1 MTRRPSLPVLA
12 LVIVALAGPAWG
24 QAAQPFDMTGDGS
37 GSPAAPAAPGRS
49 YAPPMDLGGG
59 NPAAAQPDGIP
70 MMVPSLGPG
79 GAAPAPSARDVPAVP
94 AIPAIPAQQ
103 AAPAPAPEPASA
115 SPAAPPVPAGTA
127 AVATAA
133 ETPGAEAFRYIVP
146 FPALRLAGENEQR
159 TWTIFLT
166 AREAAAPARIS
177 VAYKN
182 ALVVMP
188 EASRLRVLLNNQ
200 IALELPLASS
210 DGFTTASADIPANAL
225 QPGANVVRFQAIQ
238 RHRTDCSV
246 QSTYEL
252 WTDIDSEGTRLSFPG
267 STRGDLAPQTLE
279 DLPAI
284 GYDAT
289 GRTTI
294 HIVTAR
300 VEDTALATTIVT
312 LSQAL
317 ALFGRY
323 PNPSIVVTEG
333 KGEPDPI
340 GTLTVVLGASNDIG
354 ALMSNPPDASAQP
367 VVGFVNEPSLGS
379 VVLAVTG
386 SGWGAVEAAVE
397 AIAARVSR
405 PLDVPRTAFDTS
417 AWFYPD
423 VHMFL
428 GEGSITLD
436 QLGVSTQQFSG
447 RRFRVTFGVG
457 IPSDFYADAY
467 GEATLLLD
475 AAYTAAVRPAS
486 HIDIYVNGQIAAT
499 TRIVSTAGGIYRHF
513 PIQIPFRHFRPGVN
527 QIELEAV
534 LETEADRACAPNG
547 SATGS
552 DRFVLFDTSAFSMP
566 AFARI
571 GRLPDLAAFAGTGF
585 PYNRQPSPSALVL
598 IRSNERTVSAA
609 ATLVARLAMQSTR
622 IVPLL
627 AVPPANV
634 GNRPA
639 IFVGASSQIPPNVL
653 SVLNISRDIATLWK
667 PDSGAA
673 ASAGGSAQPRL
684 PIDPDTANTDAL
696 FDQWREKLSDGG
708 GWRGQVSGLEDWM
721 KRTFDISFAAL
732 SLRPTSAPPFMPK
745 PRNSLLLAQGL
756 GPDNTVPWT
765 LLTAPTDEQLEAMTR
780 SLAAIGNWSSIR
792 GQYAAYSR
800 STGAVETTD
809 PVQVSFF
816 QTRPFSIQNSRLI
829 AANWLSNNITFYAIC
844 LISMCI
850 VLGIVT
856 STLIR
861 RLGRP
866 S

>member
-1 MTRRPSLPVLA
+1 MTRRPSLAALA
-12 LVIVALAGPAWG
+12 LVLVALASPALG
-24 QAAQPFDMTGDGS
+24 QAAQPFDMTGDGAS
-37 GSPAAPAAPGRS
+37 APSAQGMPAAPGRV

-59 NPAAAQPDGIP
+59 NPAAPQPDGIP
-70 MMVPSLGPG
+70 MMVPSIGPG
-79 GAAPAPSARDVPAVP
+79 SAAPDPSVEAVP
-94 AIPAIPAQQ
+94 AIPAIPAPQ
-103 AAPAPAPEPASA
+103 AAPAPAPA
-115 SPAAPPVPAGTA
+115 SPAAPPVPVVTPAGEA
-127 AVATAA
+127 
-133 ETPGAEAFRYIVP
+133 PGAEAFRYIVP
-146 FPALRLAGENEQR
+146 FPKLRLAGESEQR
-159 TWTIFLT
+159 SWTIFLT
-166 AREAAAPARIS
+166 AREASAPARIS

-200 IALELPLASS
+200 VALELPLASS

-238 RHRTDCSV
+238 RHRTDCSI

-252 WTDIDSEGTRLSFPG
+252 WTDIDSEATRLSFPG
-267 STRGDLAPQTLE
+267 AVRSDLAPQTLE
-279 DLPAI
+279 DLPAV
-284 GYDAT
+284 GYDAA

-294 HIVTAR
+294 HIVTSRA
-300 VEDTALATTIVT
+300 EDTALATAIVK

-323 PNPSIVVTEG
+323 PNPSVVVSEG
-333 KGEPDPI
+333 KGEPDGI
-340 GTLTVVLGASNDIG
+340 GTLTVVLGASSDI
-354 ALMSNPPDASAQP
+354 APMMANPPDASAQP
-367 VVGFVNEPSLGS
+367 VVGFVDEPSLGT

-423 VHMFL
+423 VHMFV
-428 GEGSITLD
+428 GEGSATLD
-436 QLGVSTQQFSG
+436 QLGVTTQQFSG

-499 TRIVSTAGGIYRHF
+499 TRIVSTSGGIYRHF

-527 QIELEAV
+527 RIELEAV

-547 SATGS
+547 SATGP

-566 AFARI
+566 PFARI
-571 GRLPDLAAFAGTGF
+571 GRLPDLAALAGTSF

-598 IRSNERTVSAA
+598 ARSNARTVSAA
-609 ATLVARLAMQSTR
+609 ATLMVRLAMQSTR
-622 IVPLL
+622 IVPLI

-639 IFVGASSQIPPNVL
+639 IFVGAASQIPTNVL
-653 SVLNISRDIATLWK
+653 GVLNISRDIATLWK
-667 PDSGAA
+667 ADSGIAA
-673 ASAGGSAQPRL
+673 AAGASMRPRL
-684 PIDPDTANTDAL
+684 PNDPDTGNTDVL

-732 SLRPTSAPPFMPK
+732 SLGQTNAPPFMPK

-756 GPDNTVPWT
+756 GPDDAAPWT
-765 LLTAPTDEQLEAMTR
+765 LLTAPTDEQLEETTR
-780 SLAAIGNWSSIR
+780 SLVAIENWSSIR

-809 PVQVSFF
+809 AVQVSFF

>member
-12 LVIVALAGPAWG
+12 LVLLALAGPAWG

-37 GSPAAPAAPGRS
+37 GSPAAPAAPAAPGRS

-59 NPAAAQPDGIP
+59 NPAAPQPDGIP
-70 MMVPSLGPG
+70 MMVPSIGPG
-79 GAAPAPSARDVPAVP
+79 SAAPLQDVPAVPAVP
-94 AIPAIPAQQ
+94 AIPAPQPA
-103 AAPAPAPEPASA
+103 AAPAPASPSPASPP
-115 SPAAPPVPAGTA
+115 PAAAP
-127 AVATAA
+127 AVAAAA
-133 ETPGAEAFRYIVP
+133 EAPGAEAFRYIVP

-159 TWTIFLT
+159 SWTIFLT
-166 AREAAAPARIS
+166 AREAAAPARLS

-200 IALELPLASS
+200 VALELPLASS

-225 QPGANVVRFQAIQ
+225 QPGANIVRFQAIQ
-238 RHRTDCSV
+238 RHRTDCSI

-267 STRGDLAPQTLE
+267 AARSDLAPQTLE
-279 DLPAI
+279 DLPAV
-284 GYDAT
+284 GYDAA

-294 HIVTAR
+294 HIVTSR
-300 VEDTALATTIVT
+300 TEDTALATAIVK

-323 PNPSIVVTEG
+323 PNPSVVVSEG
-333 KGEPDPI
+333 KRDPDAI
-340 GTLTVVLGASNDIG
+340 GTLTVVLGASGDINP
-354 ALMSNPPDASAQP
+354 LMSNPPDSSAQP

-405 PLDVPRTAFDTS
+405 PLDVQRTAFDTS

-423 VHMFL
+423 VHMFM

-436 QLGVSTQQFSG
+436 QLGVTTQQFSG
-447 RRFRVTFGVG
+447 RRFRVEFGVG

-499 TRIVSTAGGIYRHF
+499 TRIVSTSGGIYRHF

-527 QIELEAV
+527 QIVLEAV
-534 LETEADRACAPNG
+534 LETDADRACAPNG
-547 SATGS
+547 SATGP

-566 AFARI
+566 AFARVA
-571 GRLPDLAAFAGTGF
+571 RLPDLAAFAGTGF
-585 PYNRQPSPSALVL
+585 PYNRQLSPSALVL
-598 IRSNERTVSAA
+598 VRSNERTVSAA
-609 ATLVARLAMQSTR
+609 ATLMARLAMQSTR
-622 IVPLL
+622 IAPFI
-627 AVPPANV
+627 AVSPANV

-639 IFVGASSQIPPNVL
+639 IFVGAASQVPPNVL
-653 SVLNISRDIATLWK
+653 GVLNISRDIATLWK
-667 PDSGAA
+667 ADSGAA
-673 ASAGGSAQPRL
+673 AATGTSMQPRL
-684 PIDPDTANTDAL
+684 PTDPDAGNTDAL

-732 SLRPTSAPPFMPK
+732 SLTPTSAAPFMPK

-756 GPDNTVPWT
+756 GPDNTAPWT
-765 LLTAPTDEQLEAMTR
+765 LLTAPTDEQLEATTR
-780 SLAAIGNWSSIR
+780 SLVAVENWSSIR

-800 STGAVETTD
+800 STGAVETTE
-809 PVQVSFF
+809 PVDVSFF

-844 LISMCI
+844 LISICI

-856 STLIR
+856 SALIS

>member
-1 MTRRPSLPVLA
+1 MTRRPALPVLA
-12 LVIVALAGPAWG
+12 LVLLALASPAWG

-37 GSPAAPAAPGRS
+37 SSPTAPAAPGRS
-49 YAPPMDLGGG
+49 YSPPMNLDGA
-59 NPAAAQPDGIP
+59 NPAASQPDGIP

-79 GAAPAPSARDVPAVP
+79 SAAPAPSVDVPAVP

-103 AAPAPAPEPASA
+103 AVPPPVAPAASA
-115 SPAAPPVPAGTA
+115 PAAAP
-127 AVATAA
+127 ATATPA
-133 ETPGAEAFRYIVP
+133 IAAGEAPGAEAFRYIVP
-146 FPALRLAGENEQR
+146 FGSLRLAGENDQR
-159 TWTIFLT
+159 SWTVFLT
-166 AREAAAPARIS
+166 AREAAAPARLS

-238 RHRTDCSV
+238 RHRTDCSI

-252 WTDIDSEGTRLSFPG
+252 WTDIDSEATRLSFPG
-267 STRGDLAPQTLE
+267 AARSDLAPQTLE
-279 DLPAI
+279 DLPAV
-284 GYDAT
+284 GYDAA

-294 HIVTAR
+294 HIVTSR
-300 VEDTALATTIVT
+300 IEDMALATAVMK

-317 ALFGRY
+317 TLFGRY
-323 PNPSIVVTEG
+323 PNPSVVVSEG
-333 KGEPDPI
+333 KGDPDAI
-340 GTLTVVLGASNDIG
+340 GTLTVVLGASGDINP
-354 ALMSNPPDASAQP
+354 LMSNPPDSSAQP

-405 PLDVPRTAFDTS
+405 PLDVPRSSFDTS

-423 VHMFL
+423 VHMFM
-428 GEGSITLD
+428 GEGSLTLD
-436 QLGVSTQQFSG
+436 QLGVTTQQFSG
-447 RRFRVTFGVG
+447 RRFRVEFGVG
-457 IPSDFYADAY
+457 IPADFYADAY

-475 AAYTAAVRPAS
+475 AAYTSAVRPAS

-499 TRIVSTAGGIYRHF
+499 TRIVSTSGGIYRHF

-527 QIELEAV
+527 HIELEAV

-547 SATGS
+547 SATGP

-571 GRLPDLAAFAGTGF
+571 ARLPNLAALAGTGF
-585 PYNRQPSPSALVL
+585 PYNREPSPSALVL
-598 IRSNERTVSAA
+598 ARSSERTVSAA
-609 ATLVARLAMQSTR
+609 ASLMARLAMQSTR
-622 IVPLL
+622 IAPLV
-627 AVPPANV
+627 AVPAANV

-639 IFVGASSQIPPNVL
+639 IFVGAASQIPPNVL
-653 SVLNISRDIATLWK
+653 GVLNISRDIGTLWK
-667 PDSGAA
+667 AESGAA
-673 ASAGGSAQPRL
+673 VPGSVSMQPRL
-684 PIDPDTANTDAL
+684 PIDPDTGNTDAL

-721 KRTFDISFAAL
+721 KRTFDISFATL
-732 SLRPTSAPPFMPK
+732 SLTPTLAPPFMPK

-756 GPDNTVPWT
+756 GPDNTAPWT
-765 LLTAPTDEQLEAMTR
+765 LLTAPTDEQLEEATR
-780 SLAAIGNWSSIR
+780 SLVAIETWPTIR

-800 STGAVETTD
+800 STGMVETTD
-809 PVQVSFF
+809 PVQVAFF
-816 QTRPFSIQNSRLI
+816 QTRPFSIGNSRLI

-844 LISMCI
+844 LITMCI
-850 VLGIVT
+850 ALGIVT
-856 STLIR
+856 STLIH